1 MAFQFYPQNDIQA
14 TLIATAAA
22 KAGFSGGIVVDF
34 PNSAKAKK
42 HYLCLSMDR
51 SYRKPE
57 AKAEASPDMH
67 HESKQRVRA
76 CIANLVRKQLIV

>member
-1 MAFQFYPQNDIQA
+1 MAFQFYPQDDIQA

-34 PNSAKAKK
+34 PNSTKAKK

-57 AKAEASPDMH
+57 AKVSVGPDMH
-67 HESKQRVRA
+67 NGSKQKV
-76 CIANLVRKQLIV
+76 